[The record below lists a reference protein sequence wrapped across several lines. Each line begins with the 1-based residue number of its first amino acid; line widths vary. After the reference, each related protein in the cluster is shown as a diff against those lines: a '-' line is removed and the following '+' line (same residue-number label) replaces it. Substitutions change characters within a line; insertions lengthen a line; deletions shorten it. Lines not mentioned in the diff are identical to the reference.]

1 MSSFFYLWLVLL
13 LYKRQRIALE
23 RNKIKKRSYD
33 MQKMFCRRKPCSNIP
48 EFRAV
53 KYAMFK
59 RS

>member
-1 MSSFFYLWLVLL
+1 MSRLFYIWLVLL

-23 RNKIKKRSYD
+23 RNKIKKRSYG
-33 MQKMFCRRKPCSNIP
+33 MLVFICPLKPCENIP